1 MAVLLR
7 EVVPFLLL
15 SVPIIFFAREWRN
28 RRRSRSAPW
37 HTDTHSL
44 PEGGFAVELRRPG
57 EPSQVI
63 ARIPSGLPY
72 DEFSQRLA
80 DAQAEADATAAAL
93 NSRTRPPR

>member
-15 SVPIIFFAREWRN
+15 SVPLFFFAREWRI

-37 HTDTHSL
+37 RSDTHSL
-44 PEGGFAVELRRPG
+44 PEGGFAVELRRAG
-57 EPSQVI
+57 EPSQTV
-63 ARIPSGLPY
+63 AKIPSGLPY

-80 DAQAEADATAAAL
+80 DAQAEADAQAAAL
-93 NSRTRPPR
+93 NSRKRPRS